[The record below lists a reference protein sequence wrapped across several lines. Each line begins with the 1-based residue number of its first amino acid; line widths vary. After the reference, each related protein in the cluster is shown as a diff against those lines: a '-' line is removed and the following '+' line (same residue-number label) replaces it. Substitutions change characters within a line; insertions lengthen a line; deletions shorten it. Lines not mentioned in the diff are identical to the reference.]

1 MSLRLF
7 HQIELPM
14 NYCPSLPI
22 SRTDGPFRVHESEQG
37 TPATSCATLGSQ
49 VGAIS
54 RLRRPGDH
62 RWPEAPRWYIAQ
74 HGLVS
79 RPTSDEA
86 PDDACRLLR
95 KPCWT
100 AYRRRNQ
107 LALLG
112 FEASDRPGLQLCR
125 FYINQPV
132 SGEARRFI

>member
-1 MSLRLF
+1 MDLSAF
-7 HQIELPM
+7 TS
-14 NYCPSLPI
+14 PSKEP
-22 SRTDGPFRVHESEQG
+22 
-37 TPATSCATLGSQ
+37 PATSCATLGSQ

-62 RWPEAPRWYIAQ
+62 RWPEAPRWYIAH

-100 AYRRRNQ
+100 AYRCRNQ

-125 FYINQPV
+125 FYINQPAV
-132 SGEARRFI
+132 RRGSPLHLTLKKRQTPLLNRQFPSI